1 MTYKFTNRA
10 EKALEIANE
19 LAIELNHNYI
29 GTEHLL
35 YGLVNEGTGVASKVL
50 EMQGVTSEKV
60 LEEIEMLIGRGNE
73 EQEKTETVGFT
84 PRTKRVIEIRF
95 GIYRNRTFIDRNNE
109 RGRQCSSKNNVR
121 LKCKPSKII
130 Q

>member
-60 LEEIEMLIGRGNE
+60 
-73 EQEKTETVGFT
+73 
-84 PRTKRVIEIRF
+84 
-95 GIYRNRTFIDRNNE
+95 
-109 RGRQCSSKNNVR
+109 
-121 LKCKPSKII
+121 
-130 Q
+130 

>member
-84 PRTKRVIEIRF
+84 P
-95 GIYRNRTFIDRNNE
+95 
-109 RGRQCSSKNNVR
+109 KN
-121 LKCKPSKII
+121 
-130 Q
+130 

>member
-35 YGLVNEGTGVASKVL
+35 
-50 EMQGVTSEKV
+50 
-60 LEEIEMLIGRGNE
+60 
-73 EQEKTETVGFT
+73 
-84 PRTKRVIEIRF
+84 
-95 GIYRNRTFIDRNNE
+95 
-109 RGRQCSSKNNVR
+109 
-121 LKCKPSKII
+121 
-130 Q
+130 

>member
-73 EQEKTETVGFT
+73 EQEE
-84 PRTKRVIEIRF
+84 
-95 GIYRNRTFIDRNNE
+95 
-109 RGRQCSSKNNVR
+109 
-121 LKCKPSKII
+121 LKEL
-130 Q
+130 

>member
-50 EMQGVTSEKV
+50 EMQGVTSEK
-60 LEEIEMLIGRGNE
+60 
-73 EQEKTETVGFT
+73 
-84 PRTKRVIEIRF
+84 
-95 GIYRNRTFIDRNNE
+95 Y
-109 RGRQCSSKNNVR
+109 
-121 LKCKPSKII
+121 
-130 Q
+130 